1 MKKVLL
7 LFALLLMIPISI
19 NAEGKVKVYVF
30 EAGDCPYCEAELEYL
45 KTIDQ
50 DKIEIVR
57 KELYI
62 DHVDWEPGKDYELG
76 VKVADAF
83 KNAGF
88 TNATYTSTPFVVISD
103 LYAVSGYST
112 SLDSVIDY
120 AYKEGDVHRVQ
131 NQQAVI
137 TAIIKK
143 VSSNKSILLRYSSIL
158 DSLQGWFQTNVTM
171 NEISALVNEQL
182 NSMPDWQ
189 IAKYNLNGTCAH
201 KSCYSMGA
209 GELYVMIPD
218 EETIDQ
224 ASDYI
229 NDMIDGKTLEDL
241 GLSE

>member
-120 AYKEGDVHRVQ
+120 AYKEGDMD
-131 NQQAVI
+131 AVSCI
-137 TAIIKK
+137 ESGEEGCIRDIEDVSFTSSDRKTPSAGVTNSSKTSAIISVGVILAVLVFFLLKK
-143 VSSNKSILLRYSSIL
+143 K
-158 DSLQGWFQTNVTM
+158 
-171 NEISALVNEQL
+171 
-182 NSMPDWQ
+182 
-189 IAKYNLNGTCAH
+189 K
-201 KSCYSMGA
+201 
-209 GELYVMIPD
+209 
-218 EETIDQ
+218 
-224 ASDYI
+224 
-229 NDMIDGKTLEDL
+229 
-241 GLSE
+241 

>member
-76 VKVADAF
+76 VKVADEF

-120 AYKEGDVHRVQ
+120 AYKEGDMD
-131 NQQAVI
+131 AVSCI
-137 TAIIKK
+137 ESGEEGCIRDIEDVSFTSSDRKTPPAGVTNSSKTSAIVSVGVILAVLVFFLLKK
-143 VSSNKSILLRYSSIL
+143 K
-158 DSLQGWFQTNVTM
+158 
-171 NEISALVNEQL
+171 
-182 NSMPDWQ
+182 
-189 IAKYNLNGTCAH
+189 K
-201 KSCYSMGA
+201 
-209 GELYVMIPD
+209 
-218 EETIDQ
+218 
-224 ASDYI
+224 
-229 NDMIDGKTLEDL
+229 
-241 GLSE
+241 